1 MTLGVYFCLYVI
13 SWQSQSLCSCI
24 LTDRL
29 TSIGGQ
35 FKWGDEVPGKLLK
48 LIRKNTPDHIVLHP
62 EDMLNEQNA
71 RAPASSDCF
80 LPDTLASVIGVLGG
94 VDPIA
99 TVSSPSTS
107 NQPLSSPVPVTVF
120 GLFLFLFA
128 WRLCSLGHTYFK
140 SWHHFPNS
148 VGGTWTYGTSAGQA
162 PSWGPFIIASITIH
176 PLHRWSLNYCVVI

>member
-1 MTLGVYFCLYVI
+1 MGWWSSRQTAEAHSKEHSRSYCASSGGYVE
-13 SWQSQSLCSCI
+13 WTECPG
-24 LTDRL
+24 
-29 TSIGGQ
+29 TSIIR
-35 FKWGDEVPGKLLK
+35 LLSSWYLRK
-48 LIRKNTPDHIVLHP
+48 CHRSVRSSGSDRHRLIT
-62 EDMLNEQNA
+62 
-71 RAPASSDCF
+71 
-80 LPDTLASVIGVLGG
+80 
-94 VDPIA
+94 
-99 TVSSPSTS
+99 STS

-162 PSWGPFIIASITIH
+162 SSWGPFIIASITIH